1 MKITLEFITIRDLVE
16 GYRDDGDGGA
26 LGKQLDKLAE
36 LINHL
41 NG

>member
-1 MKITLEFITIRDLVE
+1 MKIQQLDLTVRDLVA
-16 GYRDDGDGGA
+16 GCQGDGRA